1 MVRIQVFFSRRS
13 PDHFVR
19 MSRAAI
25 ASHATA
31 QQDYG
36 VSVSRVHRDY
46 NLERSR
52 EYWDYEN
59 ITISWGRHENYVVT
73 GKLGEGKFSEVFR
86 GRHVRSRRRC
96 VVKVLKPIRPKKI
109 KREICILQN
118 LSGGPNIIQLL
129 DLVRDPY
136 SGTPSLVFEYV
147 DNVEFRTLYPA
158 LSPLDVRFFMF
169 QLLRALSHCHAHGIM
184 HRDIKPHNIMID
196 PRKRELRLI
205 DWGLAEFYFPGQE
218 YHVRVASRY
227 FKGPE
232 LLVGLRCY
240 DFSLDMWSFGCTF
253 AAIVLR
259 REPLFRG
266 RDNQDQL
273 RKVAEVLGS
282 KDLRFYLQRHR
293 VPDQSWVQKIT
304 REVRHEAVPWEELRD
319 DAQRI
324 QEGLGADANWV
335 ADDEA
340 LDLVR
345 RVLIY
350 EHSKRLT
357 ADEAMAH
364 PYFDSVRPA
373 AAAGDDAG
381 AAAAKVG
388 RPMSGGASKRGGA
401 SHRK

>member
-1 MVRIQVFFSRRS
+1 
-13 PDHFVR
+13 
-19 MSRAAI
+19 
-25 ASHATA
+25 
-31 QQDYG
+31 
-36 VSVSRVHRDY
+36 
-46 NLERSR
+46 
-52 EYWDYEN
+52 
-59 ITISWGRHENYVVT
+59 
-73 GKLGEGKFSEVFR
+73 
-86 GRHVRSRRRC
+86 
-96 VVKVLKPIRPKKI
+96 
-109 KREICILQN
+109 
-118 LSGGPNIIQLL
+118 
-129 DLVRDPY
+129 
-136 SGTPSLVFEYV
+136 
-147 DNVEFRTLYPA
+147 
-158 LSPLDVRFFMF
+158 
-169 QLLRALSHCHAHGIM
+169 
-184 HRDIKPHNIMID
+184 
-196 PRKRELRLI
+196 
-205 DWGLAEFYFPGQE
+205 
-218 YHVRVASRY
+218 
-227 FKGPE
+227 
-232 LLVGLRCY
+232 
-240 DFSLDMWSFGCTF
+240 MWSFGCTF